1 MKLKKLGLIEY
12 ESAFK
17 AMKEKVDKGLTE
29 NEIWILEHPPVF
41 TVGVNKKICYYPIL
55 LPFPYSLV
63 IGEEK

>member
-29 NEIWILEHPPVF
+29 NEYELTTYIKNY
-41 TVGVNKKICYYPIL
+41 GR
-55 LPFPYSLV
+55 
-63 IGEEK
+63 